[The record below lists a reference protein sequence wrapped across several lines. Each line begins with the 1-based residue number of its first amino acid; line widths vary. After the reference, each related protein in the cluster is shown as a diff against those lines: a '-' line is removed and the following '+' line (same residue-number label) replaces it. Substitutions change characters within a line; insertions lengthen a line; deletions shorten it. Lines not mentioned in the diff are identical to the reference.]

1 MDRNNIER
9 EKTFNKKEYDKN
21 YKKEHYKQ
29 FNTNISM
36 ELNDQIT
43 NYCKDNGI
51 TKADFL
57 RLAIDK
63 IINNID

>member
-9 EKTFNKKEYDKN
+9 EKIFNKKEYDKEYHKKN
-21 YKKEHYKQ
+21 YKR
-29 FNTNISM
+29 FGVDISI
-36 ELNDQIT
+36 ELNNQIT

-63 IINNID
+63 IINNL

>member
-1 MDRNNIER
+1 MDSNNIER
-9 EKTFNKKEYDKN
+9 VKTFNKKEYDKEFR
-21 YKKEHYKQ
+21 KKNYKQ
-29 FNTNISM
+29 FAVNLST

>member
-1 MDRNNIER
+1 MDINNIER

-29 FNTNISM
+29 FAVNLSI

-63 IINNID
+63 IINNL

>member
-9 EKTFNKKEYDKN
+9 EKAFNKKEYDKEYHKKN
-21 YKKEHYKQ
+21 YKR
-29 FNTNISM
+29 FGVDISI

-43 NYCKDNGI
+43 NYCNDNGI

-63 IINNID
+63 IINNL